1 MCGVVVSLVSISWR
15 ESVVNSQD
23 TKYHR
28 TLIIGS
34 VSDKYGIIPQCQS
47 GVAIM
52 GEDYTYDDY
61 ESICELYD
69 MGEVY
74 DTNYADDDYDQVG
87 HYEQLADRYCAWL
100 SVDNW
105 QSLCYNEGVNPSWS
119 VLVCWQLYP
128 PFVDAFV
135 PAMGVY
141 NFKGPSK
148 L

>member
-23 TKYHR
+23 TKYHQ
-28 TLIIGS
+28 TLTIGS

-61 ESICELYD
+61 ESIIETYD
-69 MGEVY
+69 MGEVWEHY
-74 DTNYADDDYDQVG
+74 YVDDDYDQVG

-100 SVDNW
+100 CVDNW
-105 QSLCYNEGVNPSWS
+105 QSLCYNEGVNPSAVSVS
-119 VLVCWQLYP
+119 VLAVISPLRWCLRAC
-128 PFVDAFV
+128 D
-135 PAMGVY
+135 G
-141 NFKGPSK
+141 G

>member
-1 MCGVVVSLVSISWR
+1 
-15 ESVVNSQD
+15 
-23 TKYHR
+23 
-28 TLIIGS
+28 
-34 VSDKYGIIPQCQS
+34 
-47 GVAIM
+47 M

-100 SVDNW
+100 CVSFPQVFP
-105 QSLCYNEGVNPSWS
+105 QVM
-119 VLVCWQLYP
+119 CWQLA
-128 PFVDAFV
+128 VL
-135 PAMGVY
+135 M
-141 NFKGPSK
+141 